1 MLNSYETL
9 CLRQTPVK
17 TLLGGY
23 LILFGALLHNHTN
36 PTHETLTKTE
46 RRPNAFKPFS
56 HPFLN
61 KSETLT
67 QAS

>member
-1 MLNSYETL
+1 
-9 CLRQTPVK
+9 
-17 TLLGGY
+17 
-23 LILFGALLHNHTN
+23 LHNHTN